1 MKTRAPRPEP
11 LTTDEPVPG
20 DPRSEFGKKLRAAR
34 IRAGLTH
41 AEVAE
46 QAGLTQ
52 QYVSVVEGGR
62 QNITLST
69 MIALA
74 RVTGHEVRVVL
85 RRVRRQP
92 EVAMPKSGRAV
103 FAKWKTPEGEIPD
116 FQIRRPMQ
124 GTRIAPKH
132 RTIPIDDRPG

>member
-52 QYVSVVEGGR
+52 QDVSVVEGGR

-92 EVAMPKSGRAV
+92 
-103 FAKWKTPEGEIPD
+103 D
-116 FQIRRPMQ
+116 
-124 GTRIAPKH
+124 
-132 RTIPIDDRPG
+132 

>member
-1 MKTRAPRPEP
+1 MRPSSLTPCHAGSLPFSARRAYASRAGNVSETRAPRPEP
-11 LTTDEPVPG
+11 LTSGEPVPG

-85 RRVRRQP
+85 RRVRGQP
-92 EVAMPKSGRAV
+92 E
-103 FAKWKTPEGEIPD
+103 
-116 FQIRRPMQ
+116 
-124 GTRIAPKH
+124 
-132 RTIPIDDRPG
+132 

>member
-41 AEVAE
+41 AEVE

-92 EVAMPKSGRAV
+92 E
-103 FAKWKTPEGEIPD
+103 
-116 FQIRRPMQ
+116 
-124 GTRIAPKH
+124 
-132 RTIPIDDRPG
+132 